1 MTSDVS
7 GNGAQGKGG
16 FERPP
21 FEIEELIL
29 QLTTAAASC
38 CQSIQ
43 IQISDKSEWRT
54 SLFLM
59 QRLTW
64 PGYVAWAE
72 QGRRKKLANI

>member
-16 FERPP
+16 FERP

-43 IQISDKSEWRT
+43 IQISDESEWRT

-64 PGYVAWAE
+64 PCYVTWVE
-72 QGRRKKLANI
+72 QGRRMKLANI